1 MQLMYS
7 IIIIDHV
14 YKPLELKIRVDRG
27 TVRVKCLTQERNIQC
42 SAPCQGYN
50 LVGSLKHAS
59 LTGF

>member
-1 MQLMYS
+1 M
-7 IIIIDHV
+7 IDHL

-27 TVRVKCLTQERNIQC
+27 TVRVKCLTQDRNIQC